1 MKFGLFNAPY
11 ALPALA
17 TKDVLEWGIQLARWG
32 DELGIDEI
40 WFAEHYTT
48 GWQISPAPE
57 LMIAA
62 ASRVTENITLAAGA
76 HLVPYQNPIA
86 LAYRIMAL
94 DHLTGGRYIAGV
106 GAGAYPADQR
116 LFQTNGANT
125 DMLAEGLEIMHR
137 VWEGK
142 PFTYEGSFWSADY
155 PEHDEFFAGPSLR
168 PLQSPHP
175 PVAMAGSSPK
185 SASFQIAGSKGYIPL
200 SFAFSADHLHA
211 QWEGYA
217 AAAAGAGLE
226 ADRST
231 WRVCREVL
239 VADTDEEAYELA
251 AHGAMGQIYDGHM
264 IQIYQRGGR
273 SLAPGYAPEDVTA
286 EVLARNVWLVG
297 SPETVRQKIE
307 AEYEA
312 SGGFGTLIAFDFAYF
327 DAPEAYR
334 RSLELLATEVAPKV
348 AHLGRA
354 TSDLA

>member
-11 ALPALA
+11 ADPLLA
-17 TKDVLEWGIQLARWG
+17 PREVLEWGLQVARWG

-62 ASRVTENITLAAGA
+62 ASRETERITLAAGA
-76 HLVPYQNPIA
+76 HLVPYQNPVA

-94 DHLTGGRYIAGV
+94 DHLTGGRYIPGV

-116 LFQTNGANT
+116 LFQTNGANS
-125 DMLAEGLEIMHR
+125 DMLAEGLEIMHA

-142 PFTYEGSFWSADY
+142 PFTYEGKFWSADY
-155 PEHDEFFAGPSLR
+155 PPYDDFFAGPSLR
-168 PLQSPHP
+168 PFQAPHP
-175 PVAMAGSSPK
+175 PIAMAGSSPK
-185 SASFQIAGSKGYIPL
+185 SVSFQIAGSKGYIPL

-217 AAAAGAGLE
+217 AAADGAGLV
-226 ADRST
+226 ADRKN
-231 WRVCREVL
+231 WRVCREIL
-239 VADTDEEAYELA
+239 VADTDEEAYEFA
-251 AHGAMGQIYDGHM
+251 AKGFMGRIYDEHM
-264 IQIYQRGGR
+264 IHTYQRGGR
-273 SLAPGYAPEDVTA
+273 SLAPGYAPEDVTS
-286 EVLARNVWLVG
+286 EILARNVWLVG

-312 SGGFGTLIAFDFAYF
+312 SGGFGTLIAFDFAYV
-327 DAPEAYR
+327 DSPEAYR
-334 RSLELLATEVAPKV
+334 RSLELLATEVAPKL
-348 AHLGRA
+348 AHLGA
-354 TSDLA
+354 GSDD